1 MKSSL
6 LAVAAC
12 AVLAAAGPLKKRAM
26 TTEWV
31 TEFVTVTVT
40 ADDSEPTPEIPAV
53 FVETEVVTL
62 TPSAPP
68 EVKPTPVFPDFPS
81 VEIKPS
87 TSIFSPP
94 PKPTVIQPK
103 PEVSTPAAP
112 PPPATTSAAP
122 PPPPATTSAAP
133 PPSPSSGNSGSYA
146 DKMVQIHN
154 ECRSKHS
161 SPDLKW
167 DQNLA
172 ISAEKIAKSCK
183 FAHQMDVDGG
193 GYGQNI
199 AAASSDKNSNPTD
212 FGVNAVGDMWYKGE
226 VKNYTPKFYLSGPS
240 NVPLGDYGHF
250 TQVVWKS
257 TTFVGCATVSCGA
270 GTVFGMPSLFTVCN
284 YKVPGNVGG
293 EYPENV
299 LPPKTGQ

>member
-1 MKSSL
+1 MRSSL

-12 AVLAAAGPLKKRAM
+12 AVLAAAGPLKKRAL

-40 ADDSEPTPEIPAV
+40 ADDSEPTPQIPAV

-68 EVKPTPVFPDFPS
+68 KVKPTPVFPDFPS

-87 TSIFSPP
+87 T
-94 PKPTVIQPK
+94 IQPK

-172 ISAEKIAKSCK
+172 ITAEKIAKSCK
-183 FAHQMDVDGG
+183 FAHQMYV
-193 GYGQNI
+193 I
-199 AAASSDKNSNPTD
+199 A
-212 FGVNAVGDMWYKGE
+212 F
-226 VKNYTPKFYLSGPS
+226 
-240 NVPLGDYGHF
+240 
-250 TQVVWKS
+250 
-257 TTFVGCATVSCGA
+257 
-270 GTVFGMPSLFTVCN
+270 
-284 YKVPGNVGG
+284 
-293 EYPENV
+293 
-299 LPPKTGQ
+299 

>member
-1 MKSSL
+1 MRSSL

-12 AVLAAAGPLKKRAM
+12 AVLAAAGPLKKRAL

-68 EVKPTPVFPDFPS
+68 KVKPTPVFPDFPS
-81 VEIKPS
+81 VEVKPS

-94 PKPTVIQPK
+94 PKPTVIEPK
-103 PEVSTPAAP
+103 PEVST
-112 PPPATTSAAP
+112 PPATTSAAP
-122 PPPPATTSAAP
+122 TPPPATTSAAP

-161 SPDLKW
+161 SPDVTW
-167 DQNLA
+167 DPNLA
-172 ISAEKIAKSCK
+172 ITAEKIAKSCK
-183 FAHQMDVDGG
+183 FAHQMGVDGG
-193 GYGQNI
+193 SYGQNI
-199 AAASSDKNSNPTD
+199 AAASSDQNSNPTD
-212 FGVNAVGDMWYKGE
+212 FGVKAVGDMWYKGE
-226 VKNYTPKFYLSGPS
+226 VKNYTPAFYLSGPS
-240 NVPLGDYGHF
+240 QGTPLDDYGHF
-250 TQVVWKS
+250 TQVVWKAS
-257 TTFVGCATVSCGA
+257 TKIGCATVSCGA
-270 GTVFGMPSLFTVCN
+270 GTIFGMPSQFTVCN
-284 YKVPGNVGG
+284 YKTQGNVVGQ
-293 EYPENV
+293 YPENV
-299 LPPKTGQ
+299 LAPKTG